1 MICIANAGVAVL
13 RRQSR
18 ANAPASTGLAP
29 VVTGRT
35 SDTGWRSAY
44 VSGKPVSDRVSAFP
58 PTAEDIAVL
67 RAVLYASVFDFPL
80 SAEELR
86 RSLPRRKISLNALK
100 RAIAERPFLRDRIN
114 LVDGWYVPAGRA
126 DLVERRRERER
137 SSRAFLAKHRRTL
150 DVVCT
155 LPFTRLVAI
164 SGSLAHLN
172 ADDDADLDLFVVTQG
187 PRVWT
192 VALSLVILSRLMRR
206 RKVMCAN
213 FLLADSHLV
222 LDQHDL
228 YTASQVLHLR
238 PVIGCDTQA
247 RFIEANPFV
256 HEWFPNAGDA
266 PAVEFPLPTSG
277 GFPRLKRVLEA
288 LLWIPSGLI
297 EAVCR
302 FTYGWHLR
310 RRVSLWRSP
319 EQVRLEPSCLKLHT
333 HSHRKAV
340 LGQVETLVAQS
351 ILNARPRGGA

>member
-86 RSLPRRKISLNALK
+86 RSLPRRKISIDALK
-100 RAIAERPFLRDRIN
+100 RAVAGRPFLRERIDV
-114 LVDGWYVPAGRA
+114 VDGWYVPAGRA
-126 DLVERRRERER
+126 DLVDRRRERER
-137 SSRAFLAKHRRTL
+137 SSRAFLTRHKRTL
-150 DVVCT
+150 DIVCT

-172 ADDDADLDLFVVTQG
+172 ANDQADLDLFIVTRG
-187 PRVWT
+187 PHVWT

-206 RKVMCAN
+206 RKVVCAN

-238 PVIGCDTQA
+238 PVIGGDTQA

-256 HEWFPNAGDA
+256 HEWFPNAGNA
-266 PAVEFPLPTSG
+266 PAVEFPLHPA
-277 GFPRLKRVLEA
+277 GFRRVKRVLEA
-288 LLWIPSGLI
+288 LLWVPSGLI
-297 EAVCR
+297 EVICR
-302 FTYGWHLR
+302 QIYGSHLR
-310 RRVSLWRSP
+310 RRISRWRSP
-319 EQVRLEPSCLKLHT
+319 EQVRLDPCCLKLHT
-333 HSHRKAV
+333 HSHRAAV
-340 LGQVETLVAQS
+340 LGQFESLVAEA
-351 ILNARPRGGA
+351 LVRRTPEGF